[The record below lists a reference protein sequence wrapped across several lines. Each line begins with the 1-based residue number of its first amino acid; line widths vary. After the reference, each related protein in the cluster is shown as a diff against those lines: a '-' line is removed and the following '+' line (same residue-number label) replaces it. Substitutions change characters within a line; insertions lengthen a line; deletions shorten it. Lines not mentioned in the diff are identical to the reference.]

1 MNNLP
6 AGLLDNSIEFFVCDE
21 LKAYKLKD
29 GKVIAFEDF
38 DKDIIDAVLGDMLNY
53 PAKVAQL
60 TAMGLSGRQEMV
72 KQYLVCNY
80 GGFDNKADFVDGV
93 LQPTEYWPC
102 PKRGSCPHEGKLCD
116 SLRTDT
122 GAYLT
127 KKEIEVLE
135 LVALGKFDKEIADAL
150 NISANTVP
158 THTKNIR
165 LKTGLSRKADLTRF
179 AVEKNL
185 I

>member
-1 MNNLP
+1 MNLP
-6 AGLLDNSIEFFVCDE
+6 AGLLNDSIEFFVCDE

-38 DKDIIDAVLGDMLNY
+38 DDEVVNAVLADLRKY
-53 PAKVAQL
+53 PAKMAQL
-60 TAMGLSGRQEMV
+60 TAMGFLERTAMV

-80 GGFDNKADFVDGV
+80 GGFDNKADMIDGV

-102 PKRGSCPHEGKLCD
+102 PLRGKCPHEGKLCD

-127 KKEIEVLE
+127 KKEIQVLE
-135 LVALGKFDKEIADAL
+135 LVAAGKLDKEIADML
-150 NISANTVP
+150 NISVNTVP

-165 LKTGLSRKADLTRF
+165 EKTGLFRKVDLTRF